1 CNRSRLERDDFS
13 SNRHPALAYWW
24 SMIFIRTPVSTFR
37 DHALPARGAA
47 LRYHLDDAVGGA
59 LVNEQVAFS
68 RRSSVPKYAGVEPAR
83 RDRPALERLRLWI
96 EANQRIRPH
105 ARFVVPDDAV
115 HDDDGIGMRLR

>member
-1 CNRSRLERDDFS
+1 MRGTRCRPRARVKSRDNSSIKLRHSGRTIMWAALRRFALERDDFS

-83 RDRPALERLRLWI
+83 RDRPAL
-96 EANQRIRPH
+96 
-105 ARFVVPDDAV
+105 
-115 HDDDGIGMRLR
+115 